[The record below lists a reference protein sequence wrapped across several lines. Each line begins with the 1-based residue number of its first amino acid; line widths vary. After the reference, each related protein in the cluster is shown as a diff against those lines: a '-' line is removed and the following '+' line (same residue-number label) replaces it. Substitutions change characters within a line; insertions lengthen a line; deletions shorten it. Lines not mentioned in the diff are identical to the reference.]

1 MIFKERS
8 ITMREFMMN
17 EPAPLSSI
25 QEAVLEFLQDRD
37 DVVVFGAQAVNA
49 YVDEP
54 RMSQDVDVLA
64 LEADQI
70 AEELRA
76 CLNARFNIAVRVR
89 SVASG
94 KGLRIYQVR
103 KPKNRHLVDVRSVD
117 ELPPHQRLE
126 RILVPTPPE
135 LISQKVVSMTSRSKT
150 AKGMTDIA
158 DLRRL
163 LLTFP
168 ELKTELGP
176 VADSLRVSGATDL
189 EMTAWRDLVAQ
200 DIQSDDNDEY

>member
-8 ITMREFMMN
+8 ITFREFTMN
-17 EPAPLSSI
+17 EPAPLSLI
-25 QEAVLEFLQDRD
+25 QDAILGFLQDRD

-54 RMSQDVDVLA
+54 RMSEDVDVMA
-64 LEADQI
+64 LDANGI
-70 AEELRA
+70 AETLCEF
-76 CLNARFNIAVRVR
+76 LNEKFNIAAGIR

-94 KGLRIYQVR
+94 KGLQIYQVR
-103 KPKNRHLVDVRSVD
+103 KPKNRHLVDIRSVD
-117 ELPPHQRLE
+117 QLPPSQRLE

-135 LISQKVVSMTSRSKT
+135 LISQKVISMTRRSKT

-168 ELKTELGP
+168 ELKTQRGP
-176 VADSLRVSGATDL
+176 VADALKASGATSSDL
-189 EMTAWRDLVAQ
+189 SAWRDLVAQ
-200 DIQSDDNDEY
+200 DIQSDDDDAY